1 MKTKSTTK
9 ILTTLQIA
17 TLQENYIRD
26 LGKNIENYEIDPAV
40 QSMKTV
46 TRFDKNKKKN
56 VFFATFQHQHSG
68 RRSCDCYVNLIND
81 SGHFG
86 RIRDIWQHKYSK
98 KDYTWIIL
106 DMYPVAEL
114 CDQFWCTEDKTIKAK
129 LYSLDDISTPLVTAV
144 ENGKLW
150 FLNV

>member
-1 MKTKSTTK
+1 M
-9 ILTTLQIA
+9 
-17 TLQENYIRD
+17 QEKYIKD
-26 LGKNIENYEIDPAV
+26 LGKHTEKHEIDPV
-40 QSMKTV
+40 VKSLKTV
-46 TRFDKNKKKN
+46 TRFDKIIKKN
-56 VFFATFQHQHSG
+56 VFFATFQHQNNSG

-86 RIRDIWQHKYSK
+86 RIHDICQQKHSN

-106 DMYPVAEL
+106 DLYPVAEL
-114 CDQFWCTEDKTIKAK
+114 CDQFCCTEGKTIQTE
-129 LYSLDDISTPLVTAV
+129 LYSFEYISNPLVTAV